1 MVNALLIVVCGVIF
15 DMYVRRLFF
24 MDINIDENKLYEMIR
39 NAVSDAVKQEMAS
52 IRLQLLRYADEKE
65 MDTINE
71 LFESPNK
78 YDDEEFEEFE

>member
-1 MVNALLIVVCGVIF
+1 
-15 DMYVRRLFF
+15 

>member
-1 MVNALLIVVCGVIF
+1 
-15 DMYVRRLFF
+15 

-78 YDDEEFEEFE
+78 YDDEEFEEFEWPAEW